1 MRKWLLV
8 WLPTSRVC
16 FNWRKRNVRKLEW
29 NMFPSCLLMYFS
41 LLLDSMLSYRTTA
54 IITIWIWSVT
64 IKSTRLLFSS
74 ISHLL
79 MSRKV
84 IHHLTL
90 FEFMNS
96 HAWNLSASSV
106 FEIHTHWG
114 SFYWFSLFSYWR
126 LRMFGTKM
134 SVSMMFMMRRP
145 TRSWVIFTLI
155 SIRVRANMVLFRFPP
170 FSIHLPGHAAEFAIQ
185 KGCEVDGVRQHP
197 AAAMVANF
205 TKPVGSKPSLLK
217 HSEVVTYFH
226 EFGHV
231 RFSCLTSKGMMS

>member
-1 MRKWLLV
+1 
-8 WLPTSRVC
+8 
-16 FNWRKRNVRKLEW
+16 
-29 NMFPSCLLMYFS
+29 
-41 LLLDSMLSYRTTA
+41 
-54 IITIWIWSVT
+54 
-64 IKSTRLLFSS
+64 
-74 ISHLL
+74 
-79 MSRKV
+79 
-84 IHHLTL
+84 
-90 FEFMNS
+90 
-96 HAWNLSASSV
+96 
-106 FEIHTHWG
+106 
-114 SFYWFSLFSYWR
+114 
-126 LRMFGTKM
+126 MFGTKM